1 MSGVSYIGSLAEWGV
16 ALSVALISF
25 AIMLK
30 SSGRQV
36 HAHCRGPR
44 SSLRHLRVNALLSI
58 LFICGLVH
66 YGATKGTGGEPVAT
80 DGRRQPVRRVTPC
93 AVDSDGFRLPS
104 TFSEVTNLCFWGIER
119 SEEAV
124 LLGLAW
130 PRDWVAEN
138 GMIDI
143 FGHCQLAPR
152 GWRRLAEVDISGAL
166 ASAVIEID
174 LPVLSTNGESGM
186 FFRAASQ
193 HDSDGDGVSDKSEK
207 WGKGTNPNCRDTDG
221 DLIEDGEELERGTNP
236 LSTDTDGDGLSDMEE
251 LCIFETNP
259 LQADSDGDGLPDGWE
274 VEHGLDPLN
283 AEGLDGAGG
292 DPYFEGISNIEK
304 YRNGN
309 AQMPRTK
316 VSSASEESDYVSS
329 GPSYLVVTGDL
340 EAGTEKSQNE
350 SVTIPRG
357 TKAFVG
363 IFLHSDEYPHYTGNA
378 SQYNDILSWRITA
391 AGHPTLSG
399 TTQVNDEN
407 GDWSAA
413 ERNEQCIKS
422 WKPVV
427 FQAGGVY
434 SAPADGDLRISI
446 LISAM
451 NVADGALPSTVL
463 VGVFPLENVQANW
476 PVGMG
481 FGRVADS
488 GSIVCKRLEENGVAY
503 ISGRP
508 ARPTITSKFSGLPEW
523 IDVEWSATLTKERP
537 ERPSSDNRSVGVTK
551 LRGNEAFDL
560 YSGVGDSIGGAVA
573 VNFDIASRFRGTTR
587 YRVRGKNPQDSIARS
602 YINAHVPAETV
613 SYAWKIAA
621 HESRQ
626 GARIFNQFNTG
637 GARAELP
644 NKGSGFGW
652 GIAQID
658 NHSGNIDLTPFHQVW
673 DWHENVLAMADK
685 LSYALDR
692 TKTFIGYYREVYGKS
707 PNWSEPPE
715 QTIIGVPVSAE
726 MWSVL
731 TIYNGVGGIP
741 LQSAGTH
748 SGFRSPLQFDPR
760 TGKWIFHANTTNPD
774 YVRRVLGAGM
784 IPNVRE

>member
-25 AIMLK
+25 AIMLR

-36 HAHCRGPR
+36 HAPCRGLR

-66 YGATKGTGGEPVAT
+66 YGATKGTGGEPVAS
-80 DGRRQPVRRVTPC
+80 DHRRQPVRRVTPC
-93 AVDSDGFRLPS
+93 AVDSDGLRLPS

-166 ASAVIEID
+166 ASAVVEID

-193 HDSDGDGVSDKSEK
+193 HDSDGDG
-207 WGKGTNPNCRDTDG
+207 
-221 DLIEDGEELERGTNP
+221 
-236 LSTDTDGDGLSDMEE
+236 
-251 LCIFETNP
+251 
-259 LQADSDGDGLPDGWE
+259 LPDGWE

-283 AEGLDGAGG
+283 AEGLDGADG

-329 GPSYLVVTGDL
+329 GPSYVVVTGDL

-537 ERPSSDNRSVGVTK
+537 ERPSSGNRSVGVTK

-731 TIYNGVGGIP
+731 AIYNGVGGIP